1 MYSSKESVFLNSL
14 LSDLL
19 LNFTGAVTFLDE
31 LIDTFVVY
39 LTKLLVVPNVAYRLA
54 SNGMITNEV
63 DSI

>member
-1 MYSSKESVFLNSL
+1 MYNSKESVFLNLL

-19 LNFTGAVTFLDE
+19 FNFTGSVTFLDE

-39 LTKLLVVPNVAYRLA
+39 LTKLRVVPNVANRLA
-54 SNGMITNEV
+54 SNGLITNEV